1 MKSFGEITKHL
12 VNERVGLIKEHV
24 RDSKDKFIDYYLI
37 ACYLDDINNIDEVAR
52 IEIGALTT
60 SLIEAIKTAIR
71 YHRDDYEKDF
81 NRFCFDYIGVF
92 GVDNNNKPKGPLYAD
107 VECRLLGI
115 SIDDLS
121 CLKNSNPEDE
131 SFGDNLRELININMG
146 TNIPMAGVEEQANR
160 EYNEAK
166 DGGNQDEIAKAFVSL
181 REIQRDSGTL
191 RIKSVGAPNGD
202 GRYCTYYVLA
212 NDEDYQSAKN
222 ALSQNTK

>member
-1 MKSFGEITKHL
+1 MKSFGEITKYL
-12 VNERVGLIKEHV
+12 ENARAGLITELFFV
-24 RDSKDKFIDYYLI
+24 DVTDLKDKFIAY
-37 ACYLDDINNIDEVAR
+37 YLDDINNIDEVAR
-52 IEIGALTT
+52 IEIGALTA

-92 GVDNNNKPKGPLYAD
+92 GVDNNKPKGPLYAD

-131 SFGDNLRELININMG
+131 SFGDKLRELINLNMG

-160 EYNEAK
+160 DYLLALDSGDPARIDKE
-166 DGGNQDEIAKAFVSL
+166 FVAL

-191 RIKSVGAPNGD
+191 RIKPVGAPNGD
-202 GRYCTYYVLA
+202 SRYCTYYVLA
-212 NDEDYQSAKN
+212 KDEVYQRSKN
-222 ALSQNTK
+222 ALTQNTK